1 MSRVIVLLLD
11 SFGIGCTEDAAKFG
25 DAGADTLGHINER
38 CSKNRKN
45 KDGKPDY
52 LFLPNMNML
61 GLSKA
66 AEVSR
71 GKKLSFALSQNEK
84 NLSGA
89 CGCASPISKGK
100 DTLSGHWEMM
110 GVPVRFDWC
119 YFSAKE
125 NSFPDDLLNKLI
137 RESGIPGILGNKHAS
152 GTEII
157 KELGSEHCRTGKPI
171 VYTSADSV
179 LQIAAHEET
188 FGLERLYAL
197 CHVAFKLVQ
206 PYHIARVIARPFVGD
221 TPENYTRTGNRHDY
235 AVPAPEKT
243 LLDKLCESGGYVHAI
258 GKIADIF
265 AHRGISKH
273 YPATGLEALFDT
285 TLNAMRE
292 AKDDSLVFTNFVD
305 FDSSYGH
312 RRDVLGYA
320 NGLEYIDKR
329 LPELFQCMH
338 FSDIVL
344 ITADHGCDPTWGGS
358 DHTREKIPALFF
370 GKQVRP
376 QLIPPMKTF
385 SDIGQTLASFLN
397 LSLENGIAQD
407 IFTKG
412 GNQSD

>member
-1 MSRVIVLLLD
+1 MSRVIILLLD
-11 SFGIGCTEDAAKFG
+11 SFGIGYAEDAAKFG
-25 DAGADTLGHINER
+25 DAGADTLGHITEWCAR
-38 CSKNRKN
+38 NRK
-45 KDGKPDY
+45 DGNGRPNY

-61 GLSKA
+61 GLGHA
-66 AEVSR
+66 AEISR
-71 GKKLSFALSQNEK
+71 GKKLSFPLSENDQ

-110 GVPVRFDWC
+110 GVPVRFDWG

-125 NSFPDDLLNKLI
+125 NSFPDALLSKLI
-137 RESGIPGILGNKHAS
+137 EDGRIPGILGNKHAS

-157 KELGSEHCRTGKPI
+157 KELGPEHCRTGKPI

-188 FGLERLYAL
+188 FGLEKLYAL
-197 CHVAFKLVQ
+197 CQVAFKLVQ

-221 TPENYTRTGNRHDY
+221 NPQNYVRTGNRHDY

-243 LLDKLCESGGYVHAI
+243 LLDKLFERGGQVHAI

-273 YPATGLEALFDT
+273 YPATGLKELFDT
-285 TLNAMRE
+285 TLQAVRE
-292 AKDDSLVFTNFVD
+292 AEDNSIVFTNFVD

-312 RRDVLGYA
+312 RRDVPGYA
-320 NGLEYIDKR
+320 AGLEYVDTR
-329 LPELFQCMH
+329 LPELFQSMQS
-338 FSDIVL
+338 SDIVL
-344 ITADHGCDPTWGGS
+344 ITADHGCDPTWVGS

-376 QLIPPMKTF
+376 QVLQPMKTF

-397 LSLENGIAQD
+397 LSLENGSVQD
-407 IFTKG
+407 IFY
-412 GNQSD
+412 QRRD